1 MIDLVKLILV
11 AGDGGLGR
19 VSFLR
24 ERRITKGGPDGGDGG
39 KGGCVILRGNKN
51 LATLKDFKG
60 KILFQAQDGF
70 PGGKKN
76 MIGAKGKD
84 LILDVPIGTSI
95 SVLAES
101 GYAKKRRTFL
111 GVNSLL
117 KKDGVRQEKYYLE
130 KEGQGV
136 PERDPDNF
144 YLLSESQF
152 KNIPEVE
159 LETDQE
165 IEVSAE
171 VSDESEGDSKVSQ
184 ESKASA
190 NTELDSDSDNYSDS
204 DIDSELETESD
215 SESYEEQV
223 PEKKVGRVGLNEP
236 IAPVVQEVLNAVK
249 GLVPIE
255 IETIKKD
262 GQEIIVCQ
270 GGFGGRGNDRFKS
283 SRNVT
288 PMEAEY
294 GSFGEKR
301 VIVLE
306 LKLLADVGLVGFPN
320 AGKST
325 LLSVVTKAK
334 PKIASYPFTTIEPNL
349 GILEFGDFSKTSGL
363 EEIVLADIPGLIE
376 GASEGK
382 GLGHSFLR
390 HVENCSTMLFVLALT
405 ETEVFDENLTD
416 KQKAE
421 ILFEQLTNLKKELK
435 NHSVKATSTPIGAG
449 KKLFE
454 DKEFLVSINK
464 SDLYSK
470 ELIAEVKKL
479 FKRKKIEVI
488 FFSGVTKVGL
498 ENLAAKLRE
507 VVSKK
512 IN

>member
-39 KGGCVILRGNKN
+39 KGGSVIFRGNKN

-60 KILFQAQDGF
+60 KVLYQAENGF

-76 MIGAKGKD
+76 MIGAKGKN
-84 LILDVPIGTSI
+84 LVLDVPIGTSI
-95 SVLAES
+95 SVLAET
-101 GYAKKRRTFL
+101 GYAKKRRTFV
-111 GVNSLL
+111 GINSLL
-117 KKDGVRQEKYYLE
+117 NKDGIRQEKYYLE
-130 KEGQGV
+130 KEGQAV

-152 KNIPEVE
+152 RNVPE
-159 LETDQE
+159 
-165 IEVSAE
+165 A
-171 VSDESEGDSKVSQ
+171 
-184 ESKASA
+184 
-190 NTELDSDSDNYSDS
+190 YP
-204 DIDSELETESD
+204 
-215 SESYEEQV
+215 EEQA
-223 PEKKVGRVGLNEP
+223 PEKKAGRIGLNEP
-236 IAPVVQEVLNAVK
+236 IAPVVQEVLNAVRD
-249 GLVPIE
+249 LVPIE
-255 IETIKKD
+255 VETIRKD

-288 PMEAEY
+288 PLEAEY

-349 GILEFGDFSKTSGL
+349 GILEFGNYSKTSGL

-390 HVENCSTMLFVLALT
+390 HVENCLIMLFVLALT

-421 ILFEQLTNLKKELK
+421 LLYKQLTNLKKELK
-435 NHSVKATSTPIGAG
+435 NHSIKATATPIGAG

-454 DKEFLVSINK
+454 DKKFLVSINK

-470 ELIAEVKKL
+470 DLIAEIKKL

-498 ENLAAKLRE
+498 EDFAAKLRE
-507 VVSKK
+507 EVSNVK
-512 IN
+512 